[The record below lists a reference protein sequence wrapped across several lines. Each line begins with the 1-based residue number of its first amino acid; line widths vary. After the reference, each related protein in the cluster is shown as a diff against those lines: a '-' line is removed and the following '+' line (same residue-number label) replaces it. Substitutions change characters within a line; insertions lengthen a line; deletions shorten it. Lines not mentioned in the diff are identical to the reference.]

1 MSKFEFDFFGNQVF
15 VVGWGIC
22 MWMCLDF
29 KTTKPMPSIYQL
41 FNASKL
47 LQQHHHNLKRHNK
60 TILSIIIQQAESCKV
75 THINPIIL

>member
-47 LQQHHHNLKRHNK
+47 LQQHHHSLKRHNK
-60 TILSIIIQQAESCKV
+60 TILSIIIQQAESFKV